1 MIILSGGLMTHI
13 KIPKFDQARVLV
25 VGDIMLDRYWHG
37 DVARISPEAPVPV
50 VKINNIEERV
60 GGAGNVALNTAALGC
75 KTSILGL
82 VGNDENA
89 KTLANL
95 LEQADVEHHLIS
107 ANNIPTIS
115 KLRIIGRNQQ
125 LIRLDQEGSFAN
137 LDHANFIQQY
147 CQLLQNTDVVI
158 FSDYNKGTLNSIP
171 ELIKLANAQNKIT
184 LVDPKNKDFSI
195 YNGAT
200 IIKPNLSEFEEVV
213 GCCYDSAQIEN
224 KALELLKPFDFQA
237 ILITRGSHGL
247 SLITKDGAINHMPTK
262 ACEVYDVTGAGD
274 SVIAVLGASLAA
286 GEDLLTATTLANIA
300 AGLSVKKLGATAV
313 SISELR
319 RAICHKHNDL
329 RAKMVNED
337 DLLQQVIDARAHG
350 EIIVMTNGCFDILH
364 PGHVIYL
371 EQAKALGHRLIIA
384 VNSDSSVRR
393 LKGESRPIN
402 SLSERM
408 VVLAALDSVDWAT
421 AFDEDTPERLIK
433 IIKPDIL
440 LKGGDWQINQIAG
453 SGFVLENGGQVV
465 TIPFEDGFSTS
476 NVLKRITN
484 KN

>member
-1 MIILSGGLMTHI
+1 MTHI

-25 VGDIMLDRYWHG
+25 IGDIMLDRYWHG

-75 KTSILGL
+75 KTSILSL

-95 LEQADVEHHLIS
+95 LEQANVEHYLIPVS
-107 ANNIPTIS
+107 NIPTIS

-125 LIRLDQEGSFAN
+125 LIRLDQEESFADIN
-137 LDHANFIQQY
+137 QDNFIRQY
-147 CQLLQNTDVVI
+147 CQLLPDIDVVI
-158 FSDYNKGTLNSIP
+158 FSDYNKGTLSSILQ
-171 ELIKLANAQNKIT
+171 LIKLANAQNKIT

-200 IIKPNLSEFEEVV
+200 IIKPNLSEFEAAA
-213 GCCYDSAQIEN
+213 GHCHTDAQIEN
-224 KALELLKPFDFQA
+224 KALELLKTFDFQA
-237 ILITRGSHGL
+237 ILITRGSNGL
-247 SLITKDGAINHMPTK
+247 SLITKDGTVNHMPTK

-286 GEDLLTATTLANIA
+286 GEDLLTATILANIA
-300 AGLSVKKLGATAV
+300 AGISVKKLGATAV
-313 SISELR
+313 SIFELR
-319 RAICHKHNDL
+319 RAICHKQNNL
-329 RAKMVNED
+329 RAKVVNEE
-337 DLLQQVIDARAHG
+337 DLLQQVSDAKAHN
-350 EIIVMTNGCFDILH
+350 ETIVMTNGCFDILH

-384 VNSDSSVRR
+384 VNSDSSVKR

-402 SLSERM
+402 SLLERM
-408 VVLAALDSVDWAT
+408 VVLAALDSVDWVVV
-421 AFDEDTPERLIK
+421 FDEDTPERLIK
-433 IIKPDIL
+433 VIKPDIL
-440 LKGGDWQINQIAG
+440 LKGGDWQIDQIAG
-453 SGFVLENGGQVV
+453 GDFVLANGGQVV

-476 NVLKRITN
+476 NILKKIALG
-484 KN
+484 